1 MHKLLSPKHMLTV
14 CRRWDRD
21 RRDAIQTA
29 WFNGAGYEAWEN
41 VWGIWAGIST
51 RDSAALKLLLQE
63 LVKQFLLDIHV
74 ADNTASFMP

>member
-1 MHKLLSPKHMLTV
+1 MLTV

-51 RDSAALKLLLQE
+51 RDSAALKLLHP
-63 LVKQFLLDIHV
+63 LLTYLGQAQLLGSAGWEPYVEIAV
-74 ADNTASFMP
+74 YL